1 MKIETE
7 LKYQINNPIAI
18 KRKLSN
24 LGFFCIQKIYQE
36 DYYFSPPHKTFAG
49 TRKYYLRLRRNNQN
63 NPKGVFAYH
72 VVRNNL
78 QTKEW
83 EVQVDNFDTLLAILK
98 FLNFKIDCVVKKDR
112 LIYKKGNIKIMI
124 DKVKKLGSFIEIEY
138 CRKSTQRAQ
147 KQLISLIKALQL
159 KEENLISGLG
169 YPDLLMER

>member
-24 LGFFCIQKIYQE
+24 LGFLCIQKVSQE

-49 TRKYYLRLRRNNQN
+49 TRKYYLRLRRDNR
-63 NPKGVFAYH
+63 KGVFAYH
-72 VVRNNL
+72 IVRNNL

-83 EVQVDNFDTLLAILK
+83 EVQIDNFDTLLTILK
-98 FLNFKIDCVVKKDR
+98 FLDFKIDCMVKKDR
-112 LIYKKGNIKIMI
+112 LIYKKSNVKIMI
-124 DKVKKLGSFIEIEY
+124 DKVKSLGSFIEIEY
-138 CRKSTQRAQ
+138 CGKFTQKVQ
-147 KQLISLIKALQL
+147 KQLTSLINTLQL

-169 YPDLLMER
+169 YPDLIMKKL